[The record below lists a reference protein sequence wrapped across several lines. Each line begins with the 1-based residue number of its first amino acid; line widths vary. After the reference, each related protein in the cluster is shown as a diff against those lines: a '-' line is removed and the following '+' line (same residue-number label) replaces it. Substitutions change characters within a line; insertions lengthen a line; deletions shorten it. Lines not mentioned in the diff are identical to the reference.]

1 MLSSVTLIIQTVMDF
16 ISYHKRFLV
25 MKTVLLGF
33 ICFTPHSGAQ
43 NSSVVDLCRNNVS
56 VCQDTPKISLWT
68 VFIRTNA
75 LVKSNYCPL
84 GHLRNWDFVFEMTQ
98 IYLRGFYSFYRIQDF
113 IL

>member
-43 NSSVVDLCRNNVS
+43 NYGDEFHIQSIDRLGKLISSRSLQKQCLSLSGYSKDLTVDCFHK
-56 VCQDTPKISLWT
+56 D
-68 VFIRTNA
+68 
-75 LVKSNYCPL
+75 
-84 GHLRNWDFVFEMTQ
+84 
-98 IYLRGFYSFYRIQDF
+98 
-113 IL
+113 